1 MNRFTIKGTE
11 TSHYW
16 EVFDTITGITVTFK
30 EGYFN
35 ESQKFGWAN
44 AKTTDAQTLANAA
57 RELTDW
63 LIKEHR
69 DLLIEVPDD
78 MIKDDAR
85 RAIGAAL
92 KTARKEQGLTIRQV
106 EEMTG
111 IANNHISRIE
121 NGKYNVTI
129 DTVALIAAALG
140 LESIPLR
147 F

>member
-1 MNRFTIKGTE
+1 MNRFTIKETE

-16 EVFDTITGITVTFK
+16 EVFDTITGISVVFK

-44 AKTTDAQTLANAA
+44 AKTTNAQTLATAA

-63 LIKEHR
+63 LIKEHPN
-69 DLLIEVPDD
+69 LLVEVPDE

-85 RAIGAAL
+85 RVVGAAL
-92 KTARKEQGLTIRQV
+92 KAARKERGLTIRQV

-121 NGKYNVTI
+121 NGRYNVTL
-129 DTVALIAAALG
+129 DTIALIAAALD
-140 LESIPLR
+140 LDSIPLR